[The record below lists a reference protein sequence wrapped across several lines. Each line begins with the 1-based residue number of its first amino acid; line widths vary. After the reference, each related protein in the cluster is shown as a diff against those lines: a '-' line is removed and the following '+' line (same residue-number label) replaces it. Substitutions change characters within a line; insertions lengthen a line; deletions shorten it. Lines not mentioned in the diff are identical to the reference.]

1 MSVVEMVA
9 ADFLSLSFIPI
20 VSLSTATRSPFP
32 NREGFAFSASLT
44 DRLDRILRV
53 LKVLRFTECA
63 SDLKSQLAVG

>member
-32 NREGFAFSASLT
+32 NGEGFAFSASLT

-53 LKVLRFTECA
+53 LKFTECA
-63 SDLKSQLAVG
+63 SDRKSQLAVG